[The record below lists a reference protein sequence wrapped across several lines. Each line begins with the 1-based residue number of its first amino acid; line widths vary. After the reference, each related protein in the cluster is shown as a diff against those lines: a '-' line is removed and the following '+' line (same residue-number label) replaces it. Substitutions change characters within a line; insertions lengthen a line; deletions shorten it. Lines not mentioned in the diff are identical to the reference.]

1 MSSKAGRRQTARWLL
16 RAGLNLSG
24 AWLLPFLPTFA
35 TSSALLSAFLPM
47 IRHFLLFPLL
57 LLALLLPTGL
67 RAQVLQPTK
76 LTATLSQPTAK
87 VGEQVELIINA
98 RIEAT
103 WHLYATNFDPDLGP
117 TVFSL
122 QFTKSAAY
130 ELVGPPKSVGETK
143 HYDDVFKGDVTYF
156 EKTGQIRQRIR
167 VLQPGPLVVRA
178 EAEFQSCTDVDGR
191 CIPGDASLSF
201 GPLQV
206 TGSAAAPAAATPAA
220 TLPAAPAANSAATAG
235 APATA
240 SPADLAVTNVAPAAD
255 ALPNDSAVV
264 ATDATVAVVSP
275 SAGTPTASGAAVAAT
290 TAVESAG
297 GLWGFA
303 FAAFV
308 FGLGAL
314 LTPCVF
320 PLIPMTV
327 SFFTSGS
334 DSRQRGILKASVY
347 GLSII
352 VIYVLIGVVVSAL
365 LGEDGPNLIATHWLP
380 NLLFFIVF
388 VVFGLSFL
396 GLFEITLPHSMVNKI
411 DAQADKGGWA
421 GVFFM
426 ALTLVLVSFS
436 CTGPIVATILGLAAR
451 GERVAP
457 VVGMLG
463 FSLAFALPFTLFAIF
478 PAWLKSL
485 PRSGG
490 WLNTVK
496 VTLGFVELMLALKF
510 LSMADLAYHWN
521 LLPRDI
527 YLVLWIA
534 LSGLLGLYL
543 LGRFKL
549 SHDSE
554 LAHLSVGRL
563 LMAVLAFSFMT
574 YLIPGLFGAP
584 LPLLAGYLPPQSRT
598 DFMVATAG
606 SATTAAADAVPV
618 AGCEPPRYSEFL
630 ELPHGLPGYFD
641 LEQARRCAQAQN
653 KPLFI
658 DFTGHACVNCRKM
671 EATVWSDP
679 QVLRRL
685 REDFVVVALY
695 VDDKTE
701 LPAQEVYTSTHD
713 GKQKSTLGK
722 KNADLQ
728 ITGFNMNAQPYYVL
742 LDPNAPF
749 NQTGVLAPPIGYEPD
764 AAAFVRFLDAGL
776 ARYRQRLAGR

>member
-1 MSSKAGRRQTARWLL
+1 MIRRFF
-16 RAGLNLSG
+16 
-24 AWLLPFLPTFA
+24 LLPLLP
-35 TSSALLSAFLPM
+35 
-47 IRHFLLFPLL
+47 L
-57 LLALLLPTGL
+57 LLALLLPLGL
-67 RAQVLQPTK
+67 RAQVLQPTT
-76 LTATLSQPTAK
+76 LTTALSQPTAK
-87 VGEQVELIINA
+87 VGEQLDLLINA
-98 RIEAT
+98 RIDPT

-122 QFTKSAAY
+122 KFAKNPAY

-143 HYDDVFKGDVTYF
+143 HYDNVFKGDVTYF

-167 VLQPGPLVVRA
+167 VLQPGPLTIKA

-201 GPLQV
+201 GPLTV
-206 TGSAAAPAAATPAA
+206 TGAAAAAPVATAAPETPAATPSAAKTTTETSALPAAGAISAVVTPVQPDTTAAAAPAVTPNETPDAADGSVAIV
-220 TLPAAPAANSAATAG
+220 SAGAG
-235 APATA
+235 APA
-240 SPADLAVTNVAPAAD
+240 AD
-255 ALPNDSAVV
+255 
-264 ATDATVAVVSP
+264 
-275 SAGTPTASGAAVAAT
+275 GAAAT
-290 TAVESAG
+290 AKAVESAG

-334 DSRQRGILKASVY
+334 DSRQRGIFKAAIY

-380 NLLFFIVF
+380 NLIFFAVF

-478 PAWLKSL
+478 PTWLKSL

-521 LLPRDI
+521 LLPRDL

-549 SHDSE
+549 SHDSD
-554 LAHLSVGRL
+554 LPHLSVGRL

-574 YLIPGLFGAP
+574 YLVPGLFGAP

-606 SATTAAADAVPV
+606 MAPAGAVEAVPV
-618 AGCEPPRYSEFL
+618 AGCEAPRYGEFL

-641 LEQARRCAQAQN
+641 LEQARRCALAQN

-701 LPAQEVYTSTHD
+701 LPAGEAYTSAHD
-713 GKQKSTLGK
+713 GKLKSTIGK

-728 ITGFNMNAQPYYVL
+728 VTGFNVNAQPYYVL
-742 LDPNAPF
+742 LDPNAPA
-749 NQTGVLAPPIGYEPD
+749 NETGVLAPPLGYEPD
-764 AAAFVRFLDAGL
+764 AAAFARFLDAGL

>member
-1 MSSKAGRRQTARWLL
+1 MIRRLF
-16 RAGLNLSG
+16 
-24 AWLLPFLPTFA
+24 FLPLVF
-35 TSSALLSAFLPM
+35 ALLFSVGGTAQ
-47 IRHFLLFPLL
+47 I
-57 LLALLLPTGL
+57 L
-67 RAQVLQPTK
+67 RPTK
-76 LTATLSQPTAK
+76 LTAAVSKPAVR
-87 VGEQVELIINA
+87 VGEELDLLVNA
-98 RIEAT
+98 HIEDK

-117 TVFSL
+117 FVFTLTLPQSP
-122 QFTKSAAY
+122 AY
-130 ELVGPPKSVGETK
+130 ELVGPPKSVGEQK

-156 EKTGQIRQRIR
+156 EKTGQVRQRIR
-167 VLQPGPLVVRA
+167 VLRPGSLVIKA
-178 EAEFQSCTDVDGR
+178 ETEFQSCTDVDGR
-191 CIPGDASLSF
+191 CIPGEESLTF
-201 GPLQV
+201 GPIEV
-206 TGSAAAPAAATPAA
+206 SGAAVRPVAEAAPTAPGAVKPTTGATEAAAPVAVATTAPPAAAA
-220 TLPAAPAANSAATAG
+220 LPAVSGPADSSVTTAVV

-240 SPADLAVTNVAPAAD
+240 QT
-255 ALPNDSAVV
+255 AVV
-264 ATDATVAVVSP
+264 
-275 SAGTPTASGAAVAAT
+275 VAA
-290 TAVESAG
+290 AKPVEAAG

-327 SFFTSGS
+327 SFFTSGNDTRS
-334 DSRQRGILKASVY
+334 RGILKAAVY

-352 VIYVLIGVVVSAL
+352 VIYVLIGVVVAAL

-380 NLLFFIVF
+380 NLIFFIVF

-396 GLFEITLPHSMVNKI
+396 GLFEITLPHGLVNKI

-436 CTGPIVATILGLAAR
+436 CTGPIVGTILGLASR
-451 GERVAP
+451 GERIAP

-463 FSLAFALPFTLFAIF
+463 FSLAFALPFTLFAVF

-510 LSMADLAYHWN
+510 LSMADLAYHWH

-534 LSGLLGLYL
+534 LSGLLGFYL

-549 SHDSE
+549 SHDSD
-554 LAHLSVGRL
+554 LTHLSVGRL

-574 YLIPGLFGAP
+574 YLVPGLFGAP

-598 DFMVATAG
+598 DFTVAA
-606 SATTAAADAVPV
+606 APVPALTTAAAAPN
-618 AGCEPPRYSEFL
+618 AACEAPRYGEFL
-630 ELPHGLPGYFD
+630 ELPHGLSGYFD
-641 LEQARRCAQAQN
+641 LEQAKRCAKAEN

-679 QVLRRL
+679 RVLKRL

-695 VDDKTE
+695 VDDKAE
-701 LPAQEVYTSTHD
+701 LPADEVYVSAYD
-713 GKQKSTLGK
+713 GKEKASLGK

-728 ITGFNMNAQPYYVL
+728 ISGFNANAQPYYVL
-742 LDPNAPF
+742 LDPSAPADLAH
-749 NQTGVLAPPIGYEPD
+749 VLAPPIAYESD
-764 AAAFVRFLDAGL
+764 ATAFLRFLDAGL
-776 ARYRQRLAGR
+776 ARYRQQVAAR